1 MFGFEES
8 FGYLSG
14 TDVRDKDGVNACML
28 IAEAACWYKKTY
40 GCTLVDAI
48 DTPLRAVRLLRRQ
61 GNLLR
66 AAGQGRSG
74 KDAVP

>member
-28 IAEAACWYKKTY
+28 IAEAASWYKKDVRQDP
-40 GCTLVDAI
+40 GG
-48 DTPLRAVRLLRRQ
+48 RHRHAV
-61 GNLLR
+61 
-66 AAGQGRSG
+66 
-74 KDAVP
+74 